1 LKKPPINEANEP
13 ADLGTSLKSWYD
25 AVVSD
30 APKTK
35 EFLSTSNSWVDVRD
49 AALAHVLALQ
59 KQEAAGE
66 RIIVCSGKSLIGNQV
81 RVRFKSDDRTGAYN
95 WQEWCMFFFMSHP

>member
-1 LKKPPINEANEP
+1 MEKPPINEANGP
-13 ADLGTSLKSWYD
+13 ATLGTSLKAWYD

-35 EFLSTSNSWVDVRD
+35 EFLCGSNSWIDVRD

-66 RIIVCSGKSLIGNQV
+66 RVIVCSGRYLIG
-81 RVRFKSDDRTGAYN
+81 D
-95 WQEWCMFFFMSHP
+95 